1 MTVGKDT
8 LPMKVLTELPLP
20 NTMLKAELP
29 LWQQEQSRSKVW
41 QLEGFNLQIH
51 QQTTGGRTMKCPS
64 LRCFKIAP
72 TANWTRPVANNTLGL
87 HIMYIILRL

>member
-1 MTVGKDT
+1 MTVSKDT

-29 LWQQEQSRSKVW
+29 LWQQEQSISKVW
-41 QLEGFNLQIH
+41 QLGGFNLQIH
-51 QQTTGGRTMKCPS
+51 QQTTGGLTMKCPS

-72 TANWTRPVANNTLGL
+72 TANWPVANNTLGL